1 MQSAQTT
8 HAAQS
13 TELDARLPAGA
24 TVTREIDDGAR
35 QIVNFGPSHPATH
48 GTFRIECLIEGE
60 RIIESRTGVGYL
72 HRCFEKMCET
82 HDYWGSIPY
91 TDRLNYCS
99 SFLNGVGFART
110 VEKLLGCEV
119 PERALSIRVILSEL
133 SRIMDHFVCIGA
145 NLVDLGA
152 ITNFWYAFRPREE
165 IYGLLE
171 ACCGARLTVSYCR
184 IGGLARDVPDDFVE
198 HCRRIVRKDI
208 ARALLEIEKLNTKNR
223 IFQDRAMGIG
233 VLSREQAIEW
243 GWTGPCGR
251 ASGVDYDVRKAHP
264 YDGYDRFDWEMP
276 VETAGDVYAR
286 YLVRMEEIRQSC
298 RIIEQALDQLPGGPV
313 IVDDWKIALPPKNEV
328 YTNIEALMAHFK
340 LIMHGIQPPVGEVY
354 SCVEGANGELGFYM
368 VSDGTRK
375 PWRVKVRPPCFAI
388 FNAFDEMLR
397 GANIADVV
405 SILGS
410 LNIIAGELD
419 R

>member
-1 MQSAQTT
+1 MSVP
-8 HAAQS
+8 AAVNRAAVAAAA
-13 TELDARLPAGA
+13 EPP
-24 TVTREIDDGAR
+24 R
-35 QIVNFGPSHPATH
+35 QVVNLGPSHPATH
-48 GTFRIECLIEGE
+48 GTFRIECVLEGE
-60 RIIESRTGVGYL
+60 RIVESRTGVGYL
-72 HRCFEKMCET
+72 HRCFEKMSET
-82 HDYWGSIPY
+82 HDYSGVIPY

-99 SFLNGVGFART
+99 PFLNGVGYAMA

-119 PERALSIRVILSEL
+119 PKRAQYVRVILSEF
-133 SRIMDHFVCIGA
+133 SRIMDHFVCIGT

-171 ACCGARLTVSYCR
+171 QCSGARLTVSYCR
-184 IGGLARDVPDDFVE
+184 IGGLADDVPGDFVD
-198 HCRRIVRKDI
+198 HSRRLVRKDI
-208 ARALLEIEKLNTKNR
+208 ARALLEIERLNTKNR
-223 IFQDRAMGIG
+223 IFQDRARG
-233 VLSREQAIEW
+233 VGVMRREDAIEW

-251 ASGVDYDVRKAHP
+251 ASGVAYDVRKAHP
-264 YDGYDRFDWEMP
+264 YYDYDRFDWTMP

-298 RIIEQALDQLPGGPV
+298 RIIEQALDQLPDGPH
-313 IVDDWKIALPPKNEV
+313 IVDDWSIALPPKQQV
-328 YTNIEALMAHFK
+328 YTSIEALMAHFK
-340 LIMHGIQPPVGEVY
+340 LIMHGMLPPAGEVY
-354 SCVEGANGELGFYM
+354 ACVEGANGELGFYI

-388 FNAFDEMLR
+388 FQAFDTMLR

-410 LNIIAGELD
+410 LNVIAGELD

>member
-1 MQSAQTT
+1 MSVQTST
-8 HAAQS
+8 SDPTAHA
-13 TELDARLPAGA
+13 G
-24 TVTREIDDGAR
+24 DGGPR
-35 QIVNFGPSHPATH
+35 QVVNLGPSHPATH
-48 GTFRIECLIEGE
+48 GTFRVECVLEGE
-60 RIIESRTGVGYL
+60 RIVESRTGIGYL
-72 HRCFEKMCET
+72 HRCFEKMSET
-82 HDYWGSIPY
+82 HDYWGAIPY

-99 SFLNGVGFART
+99 SFNNGVGYAMA

-119 PERALSIRVILSEL
+119 PRRAQYVRVILSEF

-165 IYGLLE
+165 IYTLLE
-171 ACCGARLTVSYCR
+171 ACCGSRLTVSYCR
-184 IGGLARDVPDDFVE
+184 IGGLALDVPEDFE
-198 HCRRIVRKDI
+198 AMCRRLARKDVP
-208 ARALLEIEKLNTKNR
+208 RALLEIEKLNSKNR
-223 IFQDRAMGIG
+223 IFQDRAVGIG
-233 VLSREQAIEW
+233 VMPRDEAIAW

-251 ASGVDYDVRKAHP
+251 ASGIDYDVRRDHP
-264 YDGYDRFDWEMP
+264 YYDYDRFEWRVP

-286 YLVRMEEIRQSC
+286 YLVRMEEIRQSL
-298 RIIEQALDQLPGGPV
+298 RIIEQALDNLPGGP
-313 IVDDWKIALPPKNEV
+313 ILVDDWRIALPPKQEV

-340 LIMHGIQPPVGEVY
+340 LIMHGILPPPGEVY
-354 SCVEGANGELGFYM
+354 SYTEGANGELGFYI

-388 FNAFDEMLR
+388 FQAFDDMLR
-397 GANIADVV
+397 GANLSDVV

-410 LNIIAGELD
+410 LNVIAGELD